1 MATDMRAIIKNLV
14 AFYDFGGKD
23 VLHVGAGGGQ
33 LIGYAHLPRKITAV
47 DSDRAAV
54 ECLRK
59 KISECDLDD
68 KFTTIEGD
76 FHAHRVQADVVFFEF
91 CLHEM
96 ADPVRAIGHAATLA
110 PHTLIIDHLPESE
123 WSWCACE
130 TEKISASW
138 TAIEET
144 PLRRKRFFD
153 AKQRF
158 VDFGELSNR
167 LAALGEETAKR
178 IRRYESCG
186 SCGGIEISMP
196 YGIVLI

>member
-1 MATDMRAIIKNLV
+1 MATDTHAIIKNLV
-14 AFYDFGGKD
+14 AFYDFGGKE
-23 VLHVGAGGGQ
+23 VLHVGAGGGR
-33 LIGYAHLPRKITAV
+33 LIGYAHLPRKITAI

-54 ECLRK
+54 ESLRK
-59 KISECDLDD
+59 KIGECDLDA

-76 FHAHRVQADVVFFEF
+76 FCGLRAQFDVVFFEF

-110 PHTLIIDHLPESE
+110 PHILIIDHLPESE

-130 TEKISASW
+130 SDKISASW
-138 TAIEET
+138 RAIEET
-144 PLRRKRFFD
+144 PLRRKRLFD
-153 AKQRF
+153 AKQHF
-158 VDFGELSNR
+158 ANFGELSNR
-167 LAALGEETAKR
+167 LATLGEESARR

-186 SCGGIEISMP
+186 PCSGIEISMP

>member
-1 MATDMRAIIKNLV
+1 MATDIHAILKNLV

-47 DSDRAAV
+47 DSDHAAV
-54 ECLRK
+54 EKLRK
-59 KISECDLDD
+59 KISECELDG

-76 FHAHRVQADVVFFEF
+76 FYDLHAQSDVVFFEF

-110 PHTLIIDHLPESE
+110 PHTLIIDHLPDSE

-144 PLRRKRFFD
+144 PLRRKRLFD

-158 VDFGELSNR
+158 ADFGELSNR
-167 LAALGEETAKR
+167 LAALGEESARR
-178 IRRYESCG
+178 IRRYESPG
-186 SCGGIEISMP
+186 SRGGIEIPMP